1 MPNGFQLEQ
10 PWQNDPDRLS
20 EVSVQASMDSKP
32 TSDYPLGTRISPT
45 HCVTCE
51 DVGARGEPIDRLIN
65 ATLGRMTTGL
75 SPLALAKAWAD
86 LAINLAI
93 APANQIDLVT
103 RAFTLFAEANIRAL
117 RAADDVKLQ
126 NTPGEYQ
133 LWTKPPYSHLEAL
146 HLAQMQWWEEAI
158 ASVRGVSKQHKNLAA
173 FSIRQVLNAWSPANF
188 PWTNPQVIHRT
199 VKENGANLVRGMHN
213 LLDDTNR
220 YLNDEMSEQ
229 AEAFVIGEKVAVT
242 PGKVVFRNY
251 LFELIQYSPQT
262 DTVFAEPVLIAP
274 AWIMKY
280 FILDLSPENS
290 LVRYLVGQ
298 GHTVFMISWKNP
310 DASYRGVG
318 FNHYV
323 TDGFLAA
330 LNAVNAILPGR
341 KVHATGYCIGGTML
355 SIAAAYLAT
364 QNDDRLQSVTLFA
377 TQNDFEEAGELLYFV
392 DESQLTY
399 LEDVMWAQGY
409 LDGEQMSVA
418 FSMLRPKELVW
429 AKIVQD
435 YLLGDRRPIIDLIAW
450 NENNTHLPYRMHAE
464 YLRRFFLQN
473 DLAEGRYDV
482 NGTPISLTD
491 IRAPMFAVATEKD
504 HIAPW
509 KSVYKIHLYSDTD
522 VTFVLT
528 TKGHNAGIVSE
539 PGRKGREYRIMTRT
553 ATQPY
558 LHPARWQ
565 RDAAMHEGSWWP
577 AWAAWL
583 AERST
588 AERVLPPEMGAAEK
602 GYPVLMDAPGRYVRE
617 R

>member
-1 MPNGFQLEQ
+1 MPNGFKPEF
-10 PWQNDPDRLS
+10 PGRNDPDRLS
-20 EVSVQASMDSKP
+20 EVPEQKLTNGTSVAE
-32 TSDYPLGTRISPT
+32 YPVGTRISPT

-51 DVGARGEPIDRLIN
+51 DVDARGEPVDRMIN
-65 ATLGRMTTGL
+65 AALGRMTTGL
-75 SPLALAKAWAD
+75 SPLALAKAWSD

-93 APANQIDLVT
+93 APAKQLDLAT
-103 RAFTLFAEANIRAL
+103 RAITLLCEANIRAGKSAAETTL
-117 RAADDVKLQ
+117 PATADDA
-126 NTPGEYQ
+126 Q
-133 LWTKPPYSHLEAL
+133 LWTQPPYNHLEAL

-173 FSIRQVLNAWSPANF
+173 FSMRQLLNACSPANSL
-188 PWTNPQVIHRT
+188 WTNPQVQSRT
-199 VKENGANLVRGMHN
+199 IREGGANLLRGMHN
-213 LLDDTNR
+213 WLDDANR
-220 YLNDEMSEQ
+220 LLNDQMSEQ
-229 AEAFVIGEKVAVT
+229 AEAFTLGTKVAAT

-251 LFELIQYSPQT
+251 LFELIQYSPAT
-262 DTVFAEPVLIAP
+262 ETVYAEPVLISP

-310 DASYRGVG
+310 DASYRAIG

-323 TDGFLAA
+323 VDGFLAA
-330 LNAVNAILPGR
+330 LQAVNAIVPGR

-355 SIAAAYLAT
+355 SIAAAYLAA
-364 QNDDRLQSVTLFA
+364 QNDDRLQTVTLFA
-377 TQNDFEEAGELLYFV
+377 TQNDFDEAGELLYFV

-399 LEDVMWAQGY
+399 LEDVMWSQGY
-409 LDGEQMSVA
+409 LDGDQMSVA

-435 YLLGDRRPIIDLIAW
+435 YLLGDRKPIIDLIAW
-450 NENNTHLPYRMHAE
+450 NENNTHLPYRMHSE

-482 NGTPISLTD
+482 NGVPISLTN
-491 IRAPMFAVATEKD
+491 IRVPLFAVATEKD

-509 KSVYKIHLYSDTD
+509 KSVYKVHLYSDTE

-528 TKGHNAGIVSE
+528 AKGHNAGIVSE

-553 ATQPY
+553 ATDPY
-558 LHPARWQ
+558 LHPMRWHQ
-565 RDAAMHEGSWWP
+565 EAKQYQDSWWP
-577 AWAAWL
+577 AWSGWL
-583 AERST
+583 AAHST
-588 AERVLPPEMGAAEK
+588 SQRVAPPQLGAADK
-602 GYPVLMDAPGRYVRE
+602 GYPPLMDAPGQYVRE

>member
-1 MPNGFQLEQ
+1 MPTATHT
-10 PWQNDPDRLS
+10 DPDRLTELPVTTLNGS
-20 EVSVQASMDSKP
+20 ERVGQ
-32 TSDYPLGTRISPT
+32 RISAT

-51 DVGARGEPIDRLIN
+51 DVDMRGEPVDRMIN
-65 ATLGRMTTGL
+65 AELGRLTTGL
-75 SPLALAKAWAD
+75 SPLALAKAWMDWGLNLAVAPARQAD
-86 LAINLAI
+86 LVARA
-93 APANQIDLVT
+93 VT
-103 RAFTLFAEANIRAL
+103 LLSEAHIRTLK
-117 RAADDVKLQ
+117 AADDITLQ
-126 NTPGEYQ
+126 NSDAAAR
-133 LWTKPPYSHLEAL
+133 LWAQPPYSYLESL

-158 ASVRGVSKQHKNLAA
+158 ASVRGVERQHKNLAA
-173 FSIRQVLNAWSPANF
+173 FSIRQLLSALSPANF
-188 PWTNPQVIHRT
+188 LWTNPEVMHRT
-199 VKENGANLVRGMHN
+199 MTENGANLLRGMHN
-213 LLDDTNR
+213 ALDDR
-220 YLNDEMSEQ
+220 SRALRGAVSEQ

-251 LFELIQYSPQT
+251 LFELIQYSPT
-262 DTVFAEPVLIAP
+262 TATVHPQPVLIAP

-298 GHTVFMISWKNP
+298 GFTVFMMSWKNP
-310 DASYRGVG
+310 DASYRSIG

-323 TDGFLAA
+323 MDGFLEA
-330 LNAVNAILPGR
+330 LRAVNAIVPGQQ
-341 KVHATGYCIGGTML
+341 VHATGYCIGGTML

-364 QNDDRLQSVTLFA
+364 QQDDRLCSVTLFA

-399 LEDVMWAQGY
+399 LEDVMWQQGY
-409 LDGEQMSVA
+409 LDGDQMSVA

-435 YLLGDRRPIIDLIAW
+435 YLLGERKPIIDLIAW
-450 NENNTHLPYRMHAE
+450 NENNTHLPYRMHSE

-482 NGTPISLTD
+482 NGVPISLTD
-491 IRAPMFAVATEKD
+491 IDVPVFAVATEKD

-509 KSVYKIHLYSDTD
+509 KSVYKVHLYADTD

-539 PGRKGREYRIMTRT
+539 PGRKGREYRIHTRQ
-553 ATQPY
+553 ARQPY
-558 LHPARWQ
+558 LHPARWE
-565 RDAAMHEGSWWP
+565 REAVRHDGSWWP
-577 AWAAWL
+577 AWTAWL
-583 AERST
+583 AARSDG
-588 AERVLPPEMGAAEK
+588 ERVAPPAMGNAA
-602 GYPVLMDAPGRYVRE
+602 GGFAVIGDAPGAYVRE

>member
-1 MPNGFQLEQ
+1 
-10 PWQNDPDRLS
+10 
-20 EVSVQASMDSKP
+20 
-32 TSDYPLGTRISPT
+32 
-45 HCVTCE
+45 
-51 DVGARGEPIDRLIN
+51 
-65 ATLGRMTTGL
+65 
-75 SPLALAKAWAD
+75 
-86 LAINLAI
+86 
-93 APANQIDLVT
+93 
-103 RAFTLFAEANIRAL
+103 
-117 RAADDVKLQ
+117 
-126 NTPGEYQ
+126 
-133 LWTKPPYSHLEAL
+133 
-146 HLAQMQWWEEAI
+146 
-158 ASVRGVSKQHKNLAA
+158 
-173 FSIRQVLNAWSPANF
+173 
-188 PWTNPQVIHRT
+188 
-199 VKENGANLVRGMHN
+199 
-213 LLDDTNR
+213 
-220 YLNDEMSEQ
+220 
-229 AEAFVIGEKVAVT
+229 
-242 PGKVVFRNY
+242 
-251 LFELIQYSPQT
+251 
-262 DTVFAEPVLIAP
+262 
-274 AWIMKY
+274 
-280 FILDLSPENS
+280 
-290 LVRYLVGQ
+290 
-298 GHTVFMISWKNP
+298 MISWKNP
-310 DASYRGVG
+310 DATYRAIG

-323 TDGFLAA
+323 TDGFLEA

-341 KVHATGYCIGGTML
+341 KVHATGYCIGCTML
-355 SIAAAYLAT
+355 TIAAAYLAA
-364 QNDDRLQSVTLFA
+364 QSDDRLQTVTLFA

-491 IRAPMFAVATEKD
+491 IRAPVFTVATEKD

-558 LHPARWQ
+558 LHTARWQ
-565 RDAAMHEGSWWP
+565 REAEMHEGSWWP

-588 AERVLPPEMGAAEK
+588 AERVAPPEMGAAEK

>member
-1 MPNGFQLEQ
+1 
-10 PWQNDPDRLS
+10 LS
-20 EVSVQASMDSKP
+20 EVPVQAPTDGKP
-32 TSDYPLGTRISPT
+32 VSGYPLGTRISPT

-51 DVGARGEPIDRLIN
+51 DVDLRGEPIDRLIN
-65 ATLGRMTTGL
+65 AALGRMTTGL
-75 SPLALAKAWAD
+75 SPLALAKAWTD
-86 LAINLAI
+86 IAINLSL
-93 APANQIDLVT
+93 APARQMDLAT
-103 RAFTLFAEANIRAL
+103 RALTLLCEANIRAL
-117 RAADDVKLQ
+117 RASEDIKLQ
-126 NTPGEYQ
+126 NAPAEYR
-133 LWTKPPYSHLEAL
+133 LWTEPPYSHLEAL

-158 ASVRGVSKQHKNLAA
+158 ASIRGVSKQHKNLAA
-173 FSIRQVLNAWSPANF
+173 FSMRQVLNAWSPANF

-199 VKENGANLVRGMHN
+199 LKENGANLLRGAHN
-213 LLDDTNR
+213 WIDDANR
-220 YLNDEMSEQ
+220 FLNNEMSEQ
-229 AEAFVIGEKVAVT
+229 AEAYTIGDKVAAT

-251 LFELIQYSPQT
+251 LFELIQYSPT
-262 DTVFAEPVLIAP
+262 TGTVHPEPVLIAP

-310 DASYRGVG
+310 DASYRAIG

-323 TDGFLAA
+323 VDGFLEA
-330 LNAVNAILPGR
+330 LKAVNAVVPGR

-355 SIAAAYLAT
+355 SIAAAYMAT
-364 QNDDRLQSVTLFA
+364 QNDDRLKTVTLFA

-399 LEDVMWAQGY
+399 LEDVMWEQGY
-409 LDGEQMSVA
+409 LDGDQMSVA

-450 NENNTHLPYRMHAE
+450 NENNTHLPYRMHSE

-482 NGTPISLTD
+482 NGVPISLTD
-491 IRAPMFAVATEKD
+491 IRVPLFAVATEKD

-539 PGRKGREYRIMTRT
+539 PGRKGREYRILTRT

-565 RDAAMHEGSWWP
+565 HEAAMHQGSWWP
-577 AWAAWL
+577 AWSAWL
-583 AERST
+583 AEQST
-588 AERVLPPEMGAAEK
+588 EGRVAPPAIGAAK
-602 GYPVLMDAPGRYVRE
+602 AGYPVLMAAPGQYVLE